1 MEIQIKRIYE
11 PPSPLDGYRVL
22 IDRIWP
28 RGVKKNGAKLDEW
41 NKDIAPS
48 TELRKWFGHILER
61 FDEFS
66 LRYQTEL
73 DSQKNDLL
81 RLGNIAQKENLCLL
95 YSARDPLHNQA
106 IVLRNFLSKLTNG

>member
-48 TELRKWFGHILER
+48 TELRKWFGHIPER

-81 RLGNIAQKENLCLL
+81 RLGNIAQK
-95 YSARDPLHNQA
+95 
-106 IVLRNFLSKLTNG
+106 

>member
-48 TELRKWFGHILER
+48 TELRKWFGHIPER

-81 RLGNIAQKENLCLL
+81 RLGDIAQ
-95 YSARDPLHNQA
+95 
-106 IVLRNFLSKLTNG
+106 

>member
-48 TELRKWFGHILER
+48 TELRKWFGHIPER

-66 LRYQTEL
+66 LRYQREL

-81 RLGNIAQKENLCLL
+81 RLRNIAQKENLCLL
-95 YSARDPLHNQA
+95 YSARDTVHNQA
-106 IVLRNFLSKLTNG
+106 VVLRNFLSKLTNG

>member
-48 TELRKWFGHILER
+48 TELRKWFGHIPER

-73 DSQKNDLL
+73 DSQKTT
-81 RLGNIAQKENLCLL
+81 
-95 YSARDPLHNQA
+95 
-106 IVLRNFLSKLTNG
+106 F

>member
-48 TELRKWFGHILER
+48 TELRKWFGHIPER

-66 LRYQTEL
+66 LRYQT
-73 DSQKNDLL
+73 
-81 RLGNIAQKENLCLL
+81 
-95 YSARDPLHNQA
+95 
-106 IVLRNFLSKLTNG
+106 